1 MDTDRASDAD
11 YDVVPVSVRH
21 GARSI
26 NSLNSVAVTA
36 AAAIR
41 QPYTTVDQLHAD
53 ELPRSFLGRGTGQQN
68 QRLPLDGRHV
78 ELDVEC
84 CSAAHVR
91 VTDVGQRSERP
102 GGLVARG
109 SAVAP
114 STPTSVAAR
123 RRDASA
129 AVHAGP
135 DAADR

>member
-1 MDTDRASDAD
+1 MDTDRASDAG

-36 AAAIR
+36 AIR
-41 QPYTTVDQLHAD
+41 QPYTAVDQLHAD
-53 ELPRSFLGRGTGQQN
+53 ELPRSFLGRGTGQQH

-78 ELDVEC
+78 ELDAEC
-84 CSAAHVR
+84 CSAADVR
-91 VTDVGQRSERP
+91 VSDVGQRSERP